1 MSVKNI
7 CKTCS
12 RRDSPPAHRGLLNRP
27 QRHVG
32 HPLGEKWPRSCRR
45 GGLIVRCLGGHREAT
60 LPRARGVRVLSHC
73 DSGTDHHSRRCQ
85 HLSRSRPL
93 FSWSQPDSATALRA
107 LGLARR
113 SIAARAP
120 PVSSPIPDPE
130 QSFVPAGAR
139 CSRILPPFPVL
150 SRLKARLP
158 SLLRLNS
165 NLSRHQQACAE
176 PSAES

>member
-1 MSVKNI
+1 MS
-7 CKTCS
+7 T
-12 RRDSPPAHRGLLNRP
+12 PFALPAPVLVVTAGL
-27 QRHVG
+27 
-32 HPLGEKWPRSCRR
+32 
-45 GGLIVRCLGGHREAT
+45 
-60 LPRARGVRVLSHC
+60 RA
-73 DSGTDHHSRRCQ
+73 
-85 HLSRSRPL
+85 P
-93 FSWSQPDSATALRA
+93 ATALRA
-107 LGLARR
+107 LGLARL

-150 SRLKARLP
+150 SRLKARLS

>member
-32 HPLGEKWPRSCRR
+32 HPLGDKWPRSCRR

-93 FSWSQPDSATALRA
+93 FSWSQPDSD
-107 LGLARR
+107 RR
-113 SIAARAP
+113 
-120 PVSSPIPDPE
+120 
-130 QSFVPAGAR
+130 
-139 CSRILPPFPVL
+139 
-150 SRLKARLP
+150 RLP
-158 SLLRLNS
+158 SGLSGSLAGAARLVLRPCILPS
-165 NLSRHQQACAE
+165 PNLKSPLSPLE
-176 PSAES
+176 PAVHGFCPLSLSLVA